1 MAFFECYCFVKMSA
15 IVAAQRWNL
24 WCFNLRSSW
33 WNLKTSHLRFSL
45 CLYNL
50 PFLFK
55 NHLSLPLRSLPSK
68 ESLHCV
74 LSLIQSFSSTLSS
87 TELKIQANAS
97 CGERV
102 DTVVGSSATVEISAC
117 LPAYCCAVSWRQECW
132 FPRHVTFMQ
141 SPAEI
146 SGKRYFCSSAA
157 VEHVKGVWSKEGE
170 SESVRREGGNEWREN
185 LQEIGGNN
193 QGEEAS

>member
-1 MAFFECYCFVKMSA
+1 MYNSQGQGGKVLLQNHLLFIMPKHIFQNTVYVTPLLFWHCFECYCFVKMSA
-15 IVAAQRWNL
+15 IVEAQRWNL
-24 WCFNLRSSW
+24 WCVNLRSSW
-33 WNLKTSHLRFSL
+33 WNLKTSHLRFSF

-68 ESLHCV
+68 ESLHSV

-102 DTVVGSSATVEISAC
+102 DTVVGSSATVKISAC
-117 LPAYCCAVSWRQECW
+117 LHCVLLCSVSEARVLVPKTCYLHAVSSR
-132 FPRHVTFMQ
+132 
-141 SPAEI
+141 
-146 SGKRYFCSSAA
+146 
-157 VEHVKGVWSKEGE
+157 
-170 SESVRREGGNEWREN
+170 N
-185 LQEIGGNN
+185 LW
-193 QGEEAS
+193 EEVFL